1 MATPHIPIYSLNDI
15 NKSGVEIRYFADT
28 ANLNSI
34 EKDDENI
41 YGPHRDD
48 HYMFFFQQE
57 GTSELM
63 LDFKRLKRTG
73 SWLFFL
79 LPGQVHQVIS
89 NEHSTGWFLALS
101 SERIAESYRAVFE
114 EMILVQEPITP
125 TAEIAQQ
132 LNHTL
137 SLLDGVC
144 NEQSELKFQQQL
156 MHSLIDTCMGFF
168 ASAFLAS
175 AGTAPPTD
183 LRPIAI
189 SRAFRVLLRKNFKA
203 IKSPSEY
210 AALLHISTTY
220 LNEAVKQQTGFA
232 VSRWIQQEVMME
244 AKRLLFYTQGTVKE
258 IAHVLGYP
266 DHAYFSRLF
275 SKVVGQSP
283 QQFRRH
289 YRE

>member
-1 MATPHIPIYSLNDI
+1 MPTPHIPIYSINDI
-15 NKSGVEIRYFADT
+15 NKSGVEIRRFEAVAD
-28 ANLNSI
+28 LSHI

-48 HYMFFFQQE
+48 HYLFFFQQE
-57 GTSELM
+57 GSSELM
-63 LDFKRLKRTG
+63 LDFKLLKRIG
-73 SWLFFL
+73 STLFFL

-89 NEHSTGWFLALS
+89 NENCTGWFLALS
-101 SERIAESYRAVFE
+101 PERISESYRAVFE
-114 EMILVQEPITP
+114 EMILTHEPLVP
-125 TAEIAQQ
+125 TAEIASQ

-137 SLLDGVC
+137 ALLDGVC
-144 NEQSELKFQQQL
+144 NEPNELRFQQQL
-156 MHSLIDTCMGFF
+156 MHSLIDTCMGFY
-168 ASAFLAS
+168 ASAYLAS
-175 AGTAPPTD
+175 CPTTAHTD

-189 SRAFRVLLRKNFKA
+189 SRAFRVLVRKNFKT

-210 AALLHISTTY
+210 ASLLNISASY

-232 VSRWIQQEVMME
+232 VSRWIQQEAMME
-244 AKRLLFYTQGTVKE
+244 AKRLLFYTPGSIKE
-258 IAHVLGYP
+258 IAHALGYP

-283 QQFRRH
+283 QQFRRD